1 MTRDSGCR
9 SINYFCVKNNHFPT
23 SPRPLRITVPRN
35 CWLEIPILKEWSFR
49 KDYWING
56 LWTPRDLH
64 IWSCIRQ
71 AWIFVWPSR
80 VLQNPP
86 GCHSSWTLKGLFASG
101 RVWGSKHRS
110 SQAMT
115 GRQWYLVI
123 FWRMCWGLVWSI
135 PAEMFPG
142 SPNITNVFWM
152 IHIQKNSWSYPGAKY
167 SPRGLPWHWKPTYIV
182 SMYTKKWVTTKTR
195 MVFELNRCGTYKQF
209 EHLQGGPL
217 PVTNGLINPYKCP
230 NIYKWVTG
238 VK

>member
-1 MTRDSGCR
+1 MVFGLQGICTFDHASAKHGFLFDPLE
-9 SINYFCVKNNHFPT
+9 FCK
-23 SPRPLRITVPRN
+23 
-35 CWLEIPILKEWSFR
+35 IL
-49 KDYWING
+49 
-56 LWTPRDLH
+56 
-64 IWSCIRQ
+64 Q
-71 AWIFVWPSR
+71 
-80 VLQNPP
+80 

-167 SPRGLPWHWKPTYIV
+167 SPRGTSLALETYIYSVNVYKEV
-182 SMYTKKWVTTKTR
+182 SHNQNTYGFWI
-195 MVFELNRCGTYKQF
+195 ELNDAVPINNLNTYKVDPYQ
-209 EHLQGGPL
+209 LQMDL
-217 PVTNGLINPYKCP
+217 
-230 NIYKWVTG
+230 
-238 VK
+238 